1 MTNHRRVLNIVVSS
15 LRLVAVFGLI
25 ALWAGPVAAQ
35 SGRRAPRSSAPVPTP
50 TPQDTPVAKPAAETR
65 AALSFIVGID
75 RVANFSN
82 IPMYLYDSVLR
93 ACAERLDDSPS
104 VKVNIANREMNRGEA
119 IKRAK
124 AETDSHIVW
133 IQLGFDNNA
142 RGRGDE
148 DLREVYID
156 YWVFAPTAKI
166 ITNGRSYQQAYRGGG
181 VIVMPRPGGRASLP
195 YTEQLLKQAARGAA
209 ERILSAMDLPGR
221 NVPGAGSLEFRAL
234 ACPHR

>member
-1 MTNHRRVLNIVVSS
+1 MTNHRRILRIVTSNLS
-15 LRLVAVFGLI
+15 LIAVFALF

-35 SGRRAPRSSAPVPTP
+35 SGRRAPRSSAPAP
-50 TPQDTPVAKPAAETR
+50 TPQAAPVEKKPTAETR

-75 RVANFSN
+75 RVASFAS

-133 IQLGFDNNA
+133 IQLRFDS
-142 RGRGDE
+142 GRVQSDA
-148 DLREVYID
+148 DLSEVYVD
-156 YWVFAPTAKI
+156 YWVFAPTTAKM
-166 ITNGRSYQQAYRGGG
+166 ITNGRSYQQVYRGGG

-195 YTEQLLKQAARGAA
+195 YTEQLLKQAARDAA

-221 NVPGAGSLEFRAL
+221 RVPGFSLEFKL
-234 ACPHR
+234 

>member
-1 MTNHRRVLNIVVSS
+1 MTNHRRVLHIVASS
-15 LRLVAVFGLI
+15 LSVVAVFALI

-35 SGRRAPRSSAPVPTP
+35 SGRRAPRSSSAPAPTP
-50 TPQDTPVAKPAAETR
+50 TPQAAPVEKKLAPETR

-104 VKVNIANREMNRGEA
+104 VKVDIANREMNRGEA
-119 IKRAK
+119 VKRAK
-124 AETDSHIVW
+124 AETHSHIVW
-133 IQLGFDNNA
+133 IQLRFDNA
-142 RGRGDE
+142 RGLSDA
-148 DLREVYID
+148 DLSEVYID
-156 YWVFAPTAKI
+156 YWVFAPTTAKM
-166 ITNGRSYQQAYRGGG
+166 ITNGRSYQQVYRGGG

-195 YTEQLLKQAARGAA
+195 YTEQLLKQAARDAA

-221 NVPGAGSLEFRAL
+221 SVPG
-234 ACPHR
+234 